1 MSVVR
6 ATRRLVLV
14 IDGGLGHEDVGHE
27 DVGHEDVG
35 HEDVGHEDV
44 DGGLDEDLDGSLDGH
59 RRECRQHQ
67 RQRR

>member
-6 ATRRLVLV
+6 ATRRLVV
-14 IDGGLGHEDVGHE
+14 VTDGDDEDLDGELGHEDVGHEDVGHEDVGHE

-44 DGGLDEDLDGSLDGH
+44 DGGLDES
-59 RRECRQHQ
+59 R
-67 RQRR
+67 